1 MHLSTDPGVWLAA
14 LLTLAGFSFLW
25 KDNPLFK
32 VMEHMLVGVSAGYY
46 LVQYVYSALYKKLYV
61 PLVLQG
67 NLLFAGCA
75 VLSLLVFTRLWPKRA
90 WLSRYPVA
98 FYVAAGA
105 GYSVPS
111 TLQARVVKQMQ
122 VSMVNFVANGSIV
135 AAISGLLLFI
145 GVLSVLLY
153 FFFSA
158 EHKGTLGF
166 VSRIGIVTLMIGF
179 GASFGYTVMS
189 RITLLIGR
197 FQFLLGDWL
206 GLL

>member
-1 MHLSTDPGVWLAA
+1 MHVSSDPGVWLAA
-14 LLTLAGFSFLW
+14 ILTLAGFSFLW
-25 KDNPLFK
+25 RDNPLFK
-32 VMEHMLVGVSAGYY
+32 VMENMLVGVSAGYY
-46 LVQYVYSALYKKLYV
+46 LVQYTYSAIYKKLYV
-61 PLVLQG
+61 PLVIQG

-75 VLSLLVFTRLWPKRA
+75 VLGFMVFARLFPKRS

-105 GYSVPS
+105 GYSIPS
-111 TLQARVVKQMQ
+111 TVQARVIKQMQ
-122 VSMVNFVANGSIV
+122 VTMINVFDQGSFG
-135 AAISGLLLFI
+135 AGLSAFLLFV
-145 GVLSVLLY
+145 GVMTVLLY

-158 EHKGTLGF
+158 EHRGPLGAA
-166 VSRIGIVTLMIGF
+166 SKIGIVTLMIGF

-206 GLL
+206 GFL

>member
-1 MHLSTDPGVWLAA
+1 MHLSPEPGVWLAA
-14 LLTLAGFSFLW
+14 ILTLAGFSFLW
-25 KDNPLFK
+25 KDNPMFK

-46 LVQYVYSALYKKLYV
+46 LVQYAYSAIFKKLYV
-61 PLVLQG
+61 PLVKQG

-75 VLSLLVFTRLWPKRA
+75 VLGLMAFARLFPKRS

-111 TLQARVVKQMQ
+111 TIQARVIKQMQ
-122 VSMVNFVANGSIV
+122 VTMINVFDQGSLGAGV
-135 AAISGLLLFI
+135 SSFLLFV
-145 GVLSVLLY
+145 GVITVLLY

-158 EHKGTLGF
+158 EHRGPLGAA
-166 VSRIGIVTLMIGF
+166 SKIGIVTLMIGF

-206 GLL
+206 GFL

>member
-1 MHLSTDPGVWLAA
+1 MHPSPDPGIWLAA
-14 LLTLAGFSFLW
+14 ILTLAGFSFLW
-25 KDNPLFK
+25 RDNPFFK

-46 LVQYVYSALYKKLYV
+46 LVQYAYSALYKKLYV
-61 PLVLQG
+61 PLVVQG

-75 VLSLLVFTRLWPKRA
+75 ILGLMVFARLFPKRS

-105 GYSVPS
+105 GYSIPS
-111 TLQARVVKQMQ
+111 TIQARVVKQMQ
-122 VSMVNFVANGSIV
+122 VTMVNFLDQGSVIAV
-135 AAISGLLLFI
+135 ISGFLLFL
-145 GVLSVLLY
+145 GVVTVLLY

-158 EHKGTLGF
+158 EHRGVLGAA
-166 VSRIGIVTLMIGF
+166 SKIGIVTLMIGF

-206 GLL
+206 GFL

>member
-1 MHLSTDPGVWLAA
+1 MSPSHDPGVWVAA
-14 LLTLAGFSFLW
+14 FLTLAAFSFLW
-25 KDNPLFK
+25 RDNPLFK
-32 VMEHMLVGVSAGYY
+32 LMEHVLVGVSAGYY

-61 PLVLQG
+61 PLVLQK
-67 NLLFAGCA
+67 NLLFIGCG
-75 VLSLLVFTRLWPKRA
+75 VLGLLVFTRLFPRRA
-90 WLSRYPVA
+90 WLSRYPMA

-105 GYSVPS
+105 GYSIPS
-111 TLQARVVKQMQ
+111 TLQARVIKQMQ
-122 VSMVNFVANGSIV
+122 VTMTGMVGQPSWWATVSAV
-135 AAISGLLLFI
+135 LLFV
-145 GVLSVLLY
+145 GVISVLLY

-158 EHKGTLGF
+158 EHRGALGF
-166 VSRIGIVTLMIGF
+166 VSKIGIVTLMVGF